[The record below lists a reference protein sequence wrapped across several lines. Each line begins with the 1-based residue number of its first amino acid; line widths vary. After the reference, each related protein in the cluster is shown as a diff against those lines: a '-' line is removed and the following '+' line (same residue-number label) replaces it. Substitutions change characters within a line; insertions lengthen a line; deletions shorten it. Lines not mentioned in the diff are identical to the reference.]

1 MTNDS
6 VKHTENAELSREE
19 MQPEEEALTVEIA
32 TEIRAGVRPAYYCA
46 YRELAV
52 SALA

>member
-1 MTNDS
+1 MNDDS
-6 VKHTENAELSREE
+6 VTQTDDAELSRQEL
-19 MQPEEEALTVEIA
+19 QPEEEALTVEIA
-32 TEIRAGVRPAYYCA
+32 TEIRAGARPAYYCA